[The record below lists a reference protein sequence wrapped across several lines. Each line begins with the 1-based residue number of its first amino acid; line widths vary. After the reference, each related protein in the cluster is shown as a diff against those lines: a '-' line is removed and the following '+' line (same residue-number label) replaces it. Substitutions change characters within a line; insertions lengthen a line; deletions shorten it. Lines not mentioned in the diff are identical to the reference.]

1 MAKVHIPSPISFG
14 QESNMSSRC
23 RFEEPPLSCMPANGS
38 KRSIADEDLFSFPG
52 VMCLLL
58 TSNWHHVWWWSI
70 PCFREHVSPA
80 PFDGFHPGP
89 GLQSGKPEDRGLVA
103 QAIRSEG
110 NPDHQHR
117 YTSKYRQLYSIVVL
131 VELKNTVERYR
142 FNAVELK
149 HSSLCT
155 PALLCLD

>member
-1 MAKVHIPSPISFG
+1 MVWVWKVKVKRPFIANHIHSLHWIWKYFVPWILLDRASKYETILNSQAHIPSPISFG
-14 QESNMSSRC
+14 QESYMSSRC

-70 PCFREHVSPA
+70 PCFREHVYPA

-103 QAIRSEG
+103 QAVRSEG

-117 YTSKYRQLYSIVVL
+117 
-131 VELKNTVERYR
+131 
-142 FNAVELK
+142 
-149 HSSLCT
+149 
-155 PALLCLD
+155 